1 MGKETNLDK
10 IFSLTAKKRLLI
22 PLSLLGLLITI
33 ATVVYTLN
41 ITNRKSTESSPL
53 VTTTPAIKAV
63 TALGRIAPQG
73 EVIQLSPP
81 PDLGGTRIGK
91 LLVKEGDRVAE
102 GQTVAILDNYNR
114 TAADLELAKQE
125 IKVAQAN
132 LAVVKAGAKR
142 GEIKAQEAAIKRL
155 KAQLNGEITANQ
167 AEIARL
173 EAQLRTETAEREAN
187 INRLQAELRNAES
200 EWQRYQKLAQEGVIS
215 ESELDS
221 RRLTVDTAR
230 ARLIESQATYNK
242 TLTTLREEINEAK
255 AVDKQD
261 LDTLQEQ
268 IIEATA
274 NLDRIAEVRD
284 VDLEVA
290 QAEVDRAFATL
301 KQAEESLKLT
311 YVTAPTDGQVIKI
324 NAYPG
329 ELVSQEEGVIEFG
342 QTNQMMVVAEVYE
355 SDISKVSLGQ
365 PAIIK
370 SETGAFEGEVE
381 GVVSQIGLQ
390 IGKQDVLD
398 TDPAADVDSRVVE
411 VKIRLNQEDS
421 DRVAH
426 LTNSKVIVK
435 INLDN
440 S

>member
-10 IFSLTAKKRLLI
+10 IFSLTEKKRLLI
-22 PLSLLGLLITI
+22 PLSLSGLLITLV
-33 ATVVYTLN
+33 TVAYTLN
-41 ITNRKSTESSPL
+41 ITNRKSIEASSP
-53 VTTTPAIKAV
+53 VVVTPAIKAV
-63 TALGRIAPQG
+63 TALGRIEPQG

-91 LLVKEGDRVAE
+91 LLVKEGELVSE
-102 GQTVAILDNYNR
+102 GQTIAILDNYNR

-125 IKVAQAN
+125 VKVARAN

-142 GEIKAQEAAIKRL
+142 GEIKAQEAKIQRL
-155 KAQLNGEITANQ
+155 RAQLNGEITANQ
-167 AEIARL
+167 AEIDRL
-173 EAQLRTETAEREAN
+173 NAQLRAETAEREAN

-230 ARLIESQATYNK
+230 ERLVEAQATYNK
-242 TLTTLREEINEAK
+242 TLTTLGEEINQAK
-255 AVDKQD
+255 AVDKQE

-268 IIEATA
+268 ITEAVAT
-274 NLDRIAEVRD
+274 LDRIAEVRD
-284 VDLEVA
+284 VDVEVA
-290 QAEVDRAFATL
+290 QAEVDRATATL

-311 YVTAPTDGQVIKI
+311 YVTAPTDGQVLKL
-324 NAYPG
+324 NAYAG
-329 ELVSQEEGVIEFG
+329 EVVNQDEGVIEFG
-342 QTNQMMVVAEVYE
+342 QTNQMVVVAEVYE
-355 SDISKVSLGQ
+355 SDISRVRLGQ
-365 PAIIK
+365 QAIIK
-370 SETGAFEGEVE
+370 SETGAFKGEVK

-411 VKIRLNQEDS
+411 VKIRLHQEDS
-421 DRVAH
+421 KSVAH

-435 INLDN
+435 INL
-440 S
+440 